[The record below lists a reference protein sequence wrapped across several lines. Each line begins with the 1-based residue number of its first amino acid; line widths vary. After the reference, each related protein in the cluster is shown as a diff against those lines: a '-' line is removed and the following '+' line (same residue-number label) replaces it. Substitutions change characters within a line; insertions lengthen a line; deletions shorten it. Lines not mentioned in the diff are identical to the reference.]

1 MNAFSSLS
9 LTLQVVQHSS
19 LLEHS
24 GNVTALSLTGK
35 DTLISGSR
43 DRSTV
48 NLVAGGNY
56 NEYDGAKTNVMKI
69 LIFSSFQDSQY
80 SPVYWEEKT

>member
-24 GNVTALSLTGK
+24 GNVTALSLNGK

-48 NLVAGGNY
+48 NLVAGVDY
-56 NEYDGAKTNVMKI
+56 NEYDGAQINVMKI
-69 LIFSSFQDSQY
+69 PIFCSF
-80 SPVYWEEKT
+80 